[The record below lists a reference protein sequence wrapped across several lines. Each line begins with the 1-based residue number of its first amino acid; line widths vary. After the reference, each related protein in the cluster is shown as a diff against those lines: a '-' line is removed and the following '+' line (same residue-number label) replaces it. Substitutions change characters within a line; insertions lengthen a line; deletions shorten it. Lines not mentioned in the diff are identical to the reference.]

1 MSATRSGPISLV
13 VGRVEH
19 EGAAMFS
26 RIPEHAMRWVRTG
39 LLIAWFVL
47 ICSLLW
53 DPLTPLLTTPDNLS
67 SPFRLRSEPVLV
79 QGKPLH
85 CSVPDGEPDFLA
97 HRSAARAHL

>member
-1 MSATRSGPISLV
+1 
-13 VGRVEH
+13 
-19 EGAAMFS
+19 MFS

-47 ICSLLW
+47 ICSLIW

-85 CSVPDGEPDFLA
+85 
-97 HRSAARAHL
+97 